1 MENNTNMFS
10 GVKVIELANFIAA
23 PAAGRFFADGGAE
36 VIKIESPAGDPL
48 RYTAPSEGRPLSQEE
63 NTTYD
68 LENANKKAI
77 VLNLKSEKG
86 KKILHEM
93 LAEADILLT
102 NWRTKALVKQG
113 LDYETLKE
121 KYPKLVFAQITGYG
135 EKGPDKDLPGFDYT
149 AFFAR
154 GGVSGTLYEKGT
166 VPPNVVPGLG
176 DHQAGMF
183 LAAGMAGALYKAKT
197 TGQGDKVTV
206 SLMHSAMYGLG
217 IMIQAAQYKDHGLV
231 YPINRN
237 ETPNPF
243 IVSYKSKDDYFV
255 QVCMPPYDVFYDR
268 FMTALGREDL
278 VGDERYNK
286 IENLKDGRAK
296 EVYSIIEQQMV
307 TKTKDEWDKIFRDAD
322 IPFAIAQTWEDLLED
337 EQAWA
342 NDYLYKMKYPTGNE
356 RALVRLPVF
365 FKEAG
370 LPEYNQSP
378 QIAENTVEV
387 LKEMGYTEQ
396 EIEELEKDKDIMV
409 RKEK

>member
-1 MENNTNMFS
+1 MGNSTNMFE

-36 VIKIESPAGDPL
+36 VIKIESPKGDPL
-48 RYTAPSEGRPLSQEE
+48 RYTAPSEGRPLIENE

-68 LENANKKAI
+68 LENANKKAVVI
-77 VLNLKSEKG
+77 NLKSENG

-121 KYPKLVFAQITGYG
+121 KYPKLVYAQITGYG

-149 AFFAR
+149 SFFAR
-154 GGVSGTLYEKGT
+154 GGISGTIYEKGT

-197 TGQGDKVTV
+197 TGKGDKVTV
-206 SLMHSAMYGLG
+206 SLMHSAMYTLG
-217 IMIQAAQYKDHGLV
+217 IMIQAAQYPDYGLV
-231 YPINRN
+231 YPINRQ

-243 IVSYKSKDDYFV
+243 IVSYKSKDGYFI

-268 FMTALGREDL
+268 FMTALGRQDL

-286 IENLKDGRAK
+286 IANLNAERVK
-296 EVYSIIEQQMV
+296 EVSKILTEQMA
-307 TKTKDEWDKIFRDAD
+307 TKTKDEWDKIFREAD
-322 IPFAIAQTWEDLLED
+322 IPFAIAQTWEDILED

-370 LPEYNQSP
+370 LPEYNQAP
-378 QIAENTVEV
+378 LIAENTEEV
-387 LKEMGYTEQ
+387 LKEMGYTDDQIGEL
-396 EIEELEKDKDIMV
+396 IENKDVMV
-409 RKEK
+409 RNEK

>member
-1 MENNTNMFS
+1 MGNSTNMFE

-36 VIKIESPAGDPL
+36 VIKIESPKGDPL
-48 RYTAPSEGRPLSQEE
+48 RYTAPSEGRPLIENE

-68 LENANKKAI
+68 LENANKKAVVI
-77 VLNLKSEKG
+77 NLKSENG

-121 KYPKLVFAQITGYG
+121 KYPKLVYAQITGYG

-149 AFFAR
+149 SFFAR
-154 GGVSGTLYEKGT
+154 GGISGTIYEKGT

-197 TGQGDKVTV
+197 TGKGDKVTV
-206 SLMHSAMYGLG
+206 SLMHSAMYTLG
-217 IMIQAAQYKDHGLV
+217 IMIQAAQYPDHGLV
-231 YPINRN
+231 YPINRQ

-243 IVSYKSKDDYFV
+243 IVSYKSKDGYFI

-286 IENLKDGRAK
+286 IGNLNGERVK
-296 EVYSIIEQQMV
+296 EVSQILTEQMA
-307 TKTKDEWDKIFRDAD
+307 TKTKDEWDKIFREAD
-322 IPFAIAQTWEDLLED
+322 IPFAIAQTWEDILED

-370 LPEYNQSP
+370 LPEYNQAP
-378 QIAENTVEV
+378 LIAENTEEV
-387 LKEMGYTEQ
+387 LKEMGYTEDQ
-396 EIEELEKDKDIMV
+396 IKELIENKDVMV
-409 RKEK
+409 RNEK

>member
-322 IPFAIAQTWEDLLED
+322 IPFAIAQTWKI
-337 EQAWA
+337 
-342 NDYLYKMKYPTGNE
+342 Y
-356 RALVRLPVF
+356 
-365 FKEAG
+365 
-370 LPEYNQSP
+370 
-378 QIAENTVEV
+378 
-387 LKEMGYTEQ
+387 
-396 EIEELEKDKDIMV
+396 
-409 RKEK
+409 

>member
-1 MENNTNMFS
+1 MKNNINMFD

-23 PAAGRFFADGGAE
+23 PAAGRFFADGGAD
-36 VIKIESPAGDPL
+36 VIKIEAPSGDPL
-48 RYTAPSEGRPLSQEE
+48 RYTAPSEGRPLMEDE

-68 LENANKKAI
+68 LENANKKAVVI
-77 VLNLKSEKG
+77 NLKSDNG

-93 LAEADILLT
+93 LEKADILLT

-121 KYPKLVFAQITGYG
+121 KYPKLVYAQITGYG

-154 GGVSGTLYEKGT
+154 GGISGNLYEKGT

-183 LAAGMAGALYKAKT
+183 LAAGMAAALYKAKT
-197 TGQGDKVTV
+197 TGKGDKVTV
-206 SLMHSAMYGLG
+206 SLMHSAMYTLG
-217 IMIQAAQYKDHGLV
+217 IMLQAAQYPDYGLK
-231 YPINRN
+231 YPMNRD

-255 QVCMPPYDVFYDR
+255 QVCMPPYDMFYDR
-268 FMTALGREDL
+268 FMSAIGREDL
-278 VGDERYNK
+278 VGDKRYNK
-286 IENLKDGRAK
+286 IENLKDGRVK
-296 EVYSIIEQQMV
+296 EVSKIVADQII
-307 TKTKDEWDKIFRDAD
+307 TKTKDQWDKIFREKD
-322 IPFAIAQTWEDLLED
+322 IPFAIAQSWEDLLKD

-342 NDYLYKMKYPTGNE
+342 NDYLYKMKYKTGNE
-356 RALVRLPVF
+356 RALVRLPVL

-370 LPEYNQSP
+370 LPEYNQAP
-378 QIAENTVEV
+378 FIAKDTKEV
-387 LKEMGYTEQ
+387 LSSMGYKEE
-396 EIEELEKDKDIMV
+396 EIKELEKNKDIML

>member
-1 MENNTNMFS
+1 M
-10 GVKVIELANFIAA
+10 
-23 PAAGRFFADGGAE
+23 
-36 VIKIESPAGDPL
+36 
-48 RYTAPSEGRPLSQEE
+48 
-63 NTTYD
+63 
-68 LENANKKAI
+68 ENANKKAI

-93 LAEADILLT
+93 LKEADILLT

-197 TGQGDKVTV
+197 TGKGDKVTV

-217 IMIQAAQYKDHGLV
+217 IMIQAAQYTDHGLV

-278 VGDERYNK
+278 VGDERYSK

-296 EVYSIIEQQMV
+296 EVYKIIEEQMV
-307 TKTKDEWDKIFRDAD
+307 TKTKDEWDKIFREAD
-322 IPFAIAQTWEDLLED
+322 IPFAIAQTWEDLLQD

-370 LPEYNQSP
+370 LPEYKQSP
-378 QIAENTVEV
+378 QIAENTAEV
-387 LKEMGYTEQ
+387 LKEMGYTEEDIQ
-396 EIEELEKDKDIMV
+396 ELEKK
-409 RKEK
+409 

>member
-68 LENANKKAI
+68 LENANKKAM

-93 LAEADILLT
+93 LKEADILLT

-197 TGQGDKVTV
+197 TGKGDKVTV

-217 IMIQAAQYKDHGLV
+217 IMIQAAQYTGHGLV

-237 ETPNPF
+237 
-243 IVSYKSKDDYFV
+243 
-255 QVCMPPYDVFYDR
+255 
-268 FMTALGREDL
+268 
-278 VGDERYNK
+278 
-286 IENLKDGRAK
+286 
-296 EVYSIIEQQMV
+296 
-307 TKTKDEWDKIFRDAD
+307 
-322 IPFAIAQTWEDLLED
+322 
-337 EQAWA
+337 
-342 NDYLYKMKYPTGNE
+342 
-356 RALVRLPVF
+356 
-365 FKEAG
+365 
-370 LPEYNQSP
+370 
-378 QIAENTVEV
+378 
-387 LKEMGYTEQ
+387 
-396 EIEELEKDKDIMV
+396 
-409 RKEK
+409 